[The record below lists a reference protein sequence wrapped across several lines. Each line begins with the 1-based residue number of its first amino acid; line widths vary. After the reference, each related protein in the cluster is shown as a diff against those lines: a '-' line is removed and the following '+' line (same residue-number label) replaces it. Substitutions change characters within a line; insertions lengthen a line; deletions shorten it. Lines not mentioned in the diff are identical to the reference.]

1 MKLRRNNERVA
12 LDLLKFISY
21 VVIFVATIRN
31 VFDLNPFQKSH

>member
-12 LDLLKFISY
+12 LDLLKFVSY
-21 VVIFVATIRN
+21 VVIFVAAIRN

>member
-12 LDLLKFISY
+12 LYLSQFISY

-31 VFDLNPFQKSH
+31 VFELYPFQKSH